1 MRNIFSRTTTLQ
13 ILIGLTGVLGA
24 HTVLADSQS
33 SFDDCLLYGLRD
45 SRNGAAA
52 QMIKG
57 ACYALYENGEMLLP
71 RERAYNVCLL
81 ENLPG
86 ARDPFAIAQIKNVCS
101 HRSAM

>member
-1 MRNIFSRTTTLQ
+1 M
-13 ILIGLTGVLGA
+13 LGA
-24 HTVLADSQS
+24 HSVLADSQS
-33 SFDDCLLYGLRD
+33 SYDDCLLYGLRD
-45 SRNGAAA
+45 SRNGAVT

-81 ENLPG
+81 QNLPG

-101 HRSAM
+101 HRSEM